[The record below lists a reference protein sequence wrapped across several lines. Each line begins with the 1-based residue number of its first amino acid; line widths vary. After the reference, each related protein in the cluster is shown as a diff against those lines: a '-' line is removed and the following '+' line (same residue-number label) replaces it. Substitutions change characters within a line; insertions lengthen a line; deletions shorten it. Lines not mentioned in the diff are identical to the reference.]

1 MNMRETISL
10 TAEEVPATITINGI
24 AHAVMMLTPSS
35 LENFAVGFAYSEG
48 IIDSV
53 DQIRDMDISVADQHT
68 ETVPVKS
75 ISIDLTLSPRQFQ
88 AYKETHSFRRG
99 LTSCGICG
107 SSALKEAF
115 PDLSPLQPA
124 VRPTDQ
130 LLTEVRSNTPPIA
143 GVHFAKLVSPEGQ
156 TIVSDEDIGR
166 HNALDKVLGLA
177 LRQKLDLH
185 QHYAILSSRCSV
197 ELVQKAVRAGLSTL
211 VHLSS
216 PSNLAVEMAKY
227 YQLNL
232 LQITRSNELV
242 VHALSPSE
250 RLNHENR

>member
-35 LENFAVGFAYSEG
+35 LESFAVGFAYSES

-53 DQIRDMDISVADQHT
+53 DQIRDMDISVVDQSM
-68 ETVPVKS
+68 EAVAVQS
-75 ISIDLTLSPRQFQ
+75 INIDLTLSPRQFQ
-88 AYKETHSFRRG
+88 AYKETHSFRRW

-107 SSALKEAF
+107 SAALKEAF
-115 PDLSPLQPA
+115 PNLSPLQPA
-124 VRPTDQ
+124 TRPVDQ
-130 LLTEVRSNTPPIA
+130 LLTEIRSNTPSIA
-143 GVHFAKLVSPEGQ
+143 GVHFAKLISPEGQ

-166 HNALDKVLGLA
+166 HNALDKVLGFA
-177 LRQKLDLH
+177 VRNKLNLH

-216 PSNLAVEMAKY
+216 PSTLAVEMAKH

-232 LQITRSNELV
+232 IQITRSNEIV
-242 VHALSPSE
+242 VHALSSSE
-250 RLNHENR
+250 RLSHENR